1 MNPEVTYQTSIARI
15 DELHRQAGMN
25 RLAAEAARGRRGRRR
40 VPSLRRWRAGRG
52 AGPSIARRF
61 A

>member
-15 DELHRQAGMN
+15 DELHRQASLN
-25 RLAAEAARGRRGRRR
+25 RLAAEAARGRRGRLR
-40 VPSLRRWRAGRG
+40 VPFLRRWRVGRG
-52 AGPSIARRF
+52 ARPSIARRF